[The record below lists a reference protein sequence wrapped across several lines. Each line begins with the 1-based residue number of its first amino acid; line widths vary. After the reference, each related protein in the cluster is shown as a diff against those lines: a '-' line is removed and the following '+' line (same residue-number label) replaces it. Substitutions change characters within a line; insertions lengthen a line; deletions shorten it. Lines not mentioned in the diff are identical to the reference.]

1 MPRERGTTEEKEQE
15 EKREIERGGSPG
27 RDKEEGYMHNSQII
41 CIIWL

>member
-15 EKREIERGGSPG
+15 EKREIERGSPG